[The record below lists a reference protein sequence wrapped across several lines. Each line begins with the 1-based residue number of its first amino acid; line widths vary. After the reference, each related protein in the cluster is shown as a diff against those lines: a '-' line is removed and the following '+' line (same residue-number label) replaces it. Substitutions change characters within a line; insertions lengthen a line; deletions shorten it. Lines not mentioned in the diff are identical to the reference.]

1 MDPQLTW
8 SGSGKAVNS
17 VIDALLAIQLT
28 GFVAE
33 ERQKTYFH
41 VHQPDSSLGRD
52 SCFGHPTASASCL
65 TRWFEIHVLKD
76 SDWEAALSSEGFAS
90 QHRHINQQ

>member
-8 SGSGKAVNS
+8 SGSVKAVNS
-17 VIDALLAIQLT
+17 VIGALLAIQLT

-33 ERQKTYFH
+33 ECQDTYFH

-52 SCFGHPTASASCL
+52 SCFGHPTASVSRL
-65 TRWFEIHVLKD
+65 TR
-76 SDWEAALSSEGFAS
+76 
-90 QHRHINQQ
+90 